1 MATGSDTENR
11 RRGFWLREAR
21 VRRGLSQQGVAEYLG
36 LSSRSKSTISDWEKG
51 VSEPRLRYLKAMAEL
66 YNVPLDVFTQ
76 PEPTA
81 EERLDELVSAAGALE
96 REDWDAEQGRSR
108 PSGGGTG
115 DAPRRRSA

>member
-1 MATGSDTENR
+1 MATSSDQDNR

-51 VSEPRLRYLKAMAEL
+51 VSEPKLRYLKAMAEL
-66 YNVPLDVFTQ
+66 YGVPLGAFTD

-81 EERLDELVSAAGALE
+81 EERLDDLVAGAGALE
-96 REDWDAEQGRSR
+96 REDWEAGERGVQ
-108 PSGGGTG
+108 PSGGGTSG
-115 DAPRRRSA
+115 GPRTRSA